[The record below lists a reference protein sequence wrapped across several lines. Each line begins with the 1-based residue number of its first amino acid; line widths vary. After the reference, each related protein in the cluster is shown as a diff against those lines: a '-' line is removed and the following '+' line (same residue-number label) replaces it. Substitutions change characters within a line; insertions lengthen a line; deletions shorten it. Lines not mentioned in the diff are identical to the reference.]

1 MRVLLG
7 TVALALALPAAAAAP
22 PGLSGT
28 RSSAICAAAGPFW
41 PMMTLAVH
49 GSSLWVA
56 CKEEGRVQRVDSRS
70 GRITL
75 RAALPGRPQVIA
87 VASGFGS
94 VWAVET
100 DAVRRLDPGTGRTRA
115 RIAVGG
121 KLFNI
126 WIGAGSVWTADDAAG
141 AVVRVNPRTNRIV
154 ARYAVG
160 DGPSDI
166 VFAGSTAYV
175 INHRDRG
182 LVRIDAVSGRVDRIT
197 TLAGDAPERME
208 LLGGRLWVTGRGTDL
223 LEVDPATGSV
233 LRTIEIGPSGVDL
246 TVRAGALWV
255 PVRTPQTDRTGFPTI
270 DRVVRVD
277 LPTGRVTTV
286 ARARGRVDVHGLAS
300 DGRAV
305 WIADNTSGRLYRLP
319 PR

>member
-1 MRVLLG
+1 MS
-7 TVALALALPAAAAAP
+7 T
-22 PGLSGT
+22 PG
-28 RSSAICAAAGPFW
+28 P
-41 PMMTLAVH
+41 
-49 GSSLWVA
+49 
-56 CKEEGRVQRVDSRS
+56 

-154 ARYAVG
+154 ARYPVG

-223 LEVDPATGSV
+223 LEVDPATG
-233 LRTIEIGPSGVDL
+233 
-246 TVRAGALWV
+246 VRAPHRRDRPERRRPDRPGRRALGAG
-255 PVRTPQTDRTGFPTI
+255 PNSGDRP
-270 DRVVRVD
+270 DRVPDDRSSH
-277 LPTGRVTTV
+277 PCRPAGRPRDDGRTC
-286 ARARGRVDVHGLAS
+286 ARARRRARARPAAFARSSTRRGR
-300 DGRAV
+300 
-305 WIADNTSGRLYRLP
+305 
-319 PR
+319 